1 MTDSQA
7 KKQIEDFTKK
17 IDEHNYKYYVLDKP
31 SISDYE
37 FDKLLEELINLEKEY
52 PQFAFPESPTQR
64 VGGQITKTF
73 KTVRHT
79 YPMMSLGNTYSEQEV
94 IDFDERIRKMIGND
108 FEYVCELKFDGLSIG
123 LTYKNGK
130 LVQALTRGDGV
141 QGDDVTTNV
150 KTIRSIPLKLKEGD
164 YPEEFE
170 IRGEIFMPLKSFEMI
185 NREMTKQ
192 LEEDGYDESEIED
205 KLLKNPRNAASGTMK
220 MQDSAVVAGRNLD
233 CYLYYIPGDDHYFNT
248 HFDSMKKAREWGFK
262 ISQHVV
268 KCKNLDGVFEYIQ
281 TWDKSRHT
289 LPFEIDGVVLKVNSL
304 KQQRDLGYTAR
315 SPRWAISY
323 KYKAE
328 STRTTLLSITYQVG
342 RTGAITP
349 VANLKP
355 VQLAGTTVRRASL
368 HNADQIE
375 KLDIRIGDHVFVEKG
390 GEIIPKITA
399 VDLSVR
405 DKSSKPVRYISK
417 CPECDSALIR
427 KEDEA
432 NHYCPNELG
441 CPPQIKG
448 RIHHFISRK
457 AMDIDSLG
465 EGKVEILFDNK
476 LIKTPADL
484 YKLEYDQLLGLEKVF
499 EDEAEGKSKKISLQ
513 EKSVQNI
520 LSGIEASKRIAF
532 ERVLYAIGIRYVG
545 ETVAKRLAMH
555 FKSMDGLQAA
565 TMEDLVGVHEI
576 GERIAESVLDF
587 FSKSRNRKFV
597 EELREAGLQMKI
609 SASSIPKKL
618 SNKLN
623 EVSFVVSGVFANFSR
638 DEIKKIIEQH
648 GGKNMGS
655 ISSKTNYLLA
665 GDEAGPSK
673 LEKAKK
679 LKVAVLT
686 EKEFLKLIS

>member
-7 KKQIEDFTKK
+7 KKQIEELTKK
-17 IDEHNYKYYVLDKP
+17 IDEHNDKYYVMDKP
-31 SISDYE
+31 SMSDYE
-37 FDKLLEELINLEKEY
+37 FDQLLEELIKLENEY

-64 VGGQITKTF
+64 VGGQITRTF
-73 KTVRHT
+73 KTIKHS
-79 YPMMSLGNTYSEQEV
+79 YPMMSLGNTYSAQDV
-94 IDFDERIRKMIGND
+94 IDFDERIRKIIGND

-123 LTYKNGK
+123 LTYKKGK

-185 NREMTKQ
+185 NLEMTKQ

-220 MQDSAVVAGRNLD
+220 MQNSSVVARRNLD
-233 CYLYYIPGDDHYFNT
+233 CYLYYIPGDDHSFNT

-268 KCKNLDGVFEYIQ
+268 KCKNLDGVFDYIQ

-304 KQQRDLGYTAR
+304 KQQRDLGYTAK

-328 STRTTLLSITYQVG
+328 SARTSLLSIAYQVG

-417 CPECDSALIR
+417 CPECNTLLIR

-476 LIKTPADL
+476 LVKTPADL
-484 YKLEYDQLLGLEKVF
+484 YQLEYDQLLGLEKVF

-520 LSGIEASKRIAF
+520 LSGIEASKQIAF

-555 FKSMDGLQAA
+555 FKNMDGLQSA
-565 TMEDLVGVHEI
+565 TMEDLLGVNEI

-587 FSKSRNRKFV
+587 FSKPRNRKFV

-623 EVSFVVSGVFANFSR
+623 DLSFVVSGVFSNFSR
-638 DEIKKIIEQH
+638 DEIKRIIEQH
-648 GGKNMGS
+648 GGKNLGS

-679 LKVAVLT
+679 LKVTVLT

>member
-484 YKLEYDQLLGLEKVF
+484 YKLEYDQLFGLEKVF